1 MKICIFLQCAISP
14 TKTNYLAA
22 LFFTDIV
29 NVYPQAINRMSSD
42 ENKNLSTLNPCD
54 LQIISQQ
61 KGVNLA
67 SYLYS
72 LNKRKVACL
81 PVPSTIPLFKK
92 ILLKEARI

>member
-1 MKICIFLQCAISP
+1 MSPWIKSTEKDVTRVLKMKICIFLQCAISP

-61 KGVNLA
+61 KRVNLA
-67 SYLYS
+67 
-72 LNKRKVACL
+72 
-81 PVPSTIPLFKK
+81 I
-92 ILLKEARI
+92 

>member
-1 MKICIFLQCAISP
+1 VDIGLFVFPKPWVSP
-14 TKTNYLAA
+14 TKNNYLASIKIA
-22 LFFTDIV
+22 DTV

-67 SYLYS
+67 
-72 LNKRKVACL
+72 
-81 PVPSTIPLFKK
+81 I
-92 ILLKEARI
+92 